1 MIKYLTEK
9 NFMWLAIVVL
19 AISSYSLHG
28 DVNKH
33 GRTQKGVVERMRSGA
48 MRGHDAPQR
57 GSRWDGMEEKKEG
70 RKEKKQGNAEGRR
83 GKPEE
88 EK

>member
-1 MIKYLTEK
+1 MAKYLTEK

-19 AISSYSLHG
+19 AVSSYMLHG

-33 GRTQKGVVERMRSGA
+33 GRTQRGVVERMRLGA
-48 MRGHDAPQR
+48 ERGPQR
-57 GSRWDGMEEKKEG
+57 GSRWDGMKGDAKG
-70 RKEKKQGNAEGRR
+70 KSEGRR
-83 GKPEE
+83 RKPKE